1 MDENL
6 QAALRVAD
14 ALDALGVRWFLGGS
28 LASSAHGVPRATLDA
43 DIVADLQPQQVKL
56 LLKAIGEGWYA
67 DEQAMRDAIANRS
80 SFNLIHLDTAMKVD
94 VFVPKHR
101 KFDAEQFDRVQRT
114 PVAEGS
120 SIEVPVCAAEDI
132 VVAKLEWFRM
142 GHETSD
148 RQWNDILGVLRLNTP
163 TLDFALMQH
172 HAMGLGVLDLLTK
185 ALQEARIS
193 DSGHQ

>member
-67 DEQAMRDAIANRS
+67 DEQAIRDAIANRS

-148 RQWNDILGVLRLNTP
+148 RQWNDILGVLRLNAP

-172 HAMGLGVLDLLTK
+172 HAMELGVLDLLTK

>member
-67 DEQAMRDAIANRS
+67 DEQAIRDAIANRS

>member
-148 RQWNDILGVLRLNTP
+148 RQWNDILGVLRLNAP

-172 HAMGLGVLDLLTK
+172 HAMELGVLDLLTK

>member
-148 RQWNDILGVLRLNTP
+148 RQWNDILGVLRLNAP
-163 TLDFALMQH
+163 TLDFALMQR
-172 HAMGLGVLDLLTK
+172 HAMELGVLDLLTK